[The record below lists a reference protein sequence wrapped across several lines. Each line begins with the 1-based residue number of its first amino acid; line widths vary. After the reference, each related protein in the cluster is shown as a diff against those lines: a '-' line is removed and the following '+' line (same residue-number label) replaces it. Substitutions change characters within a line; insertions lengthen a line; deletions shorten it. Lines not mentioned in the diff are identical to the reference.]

1 MREAIRGHQGEE
13 HLMREAIRGHQGEE
27 HQLNDAL
34 LAQQRLA
41 GKDGQPLALEW
52 VDLVRRG
59 HEDDQLGEQMDERL
73 EIARRALGQGAVL
86 GAWLPRRRPPE
97 GTKLLG
103 NVLCKVDVGLFGAL
117 DGHKTK
123 DVLITHHAR
132 RPEFGR
138 L

>member
-1 MREAIRGHQGEE
+1 
-13 HLMREAIRGHQGEE
+13 
-27 HQLNDAL
+27 
-34 LAQQRLA
+34 
-41 GKDGQPLALEW
+41 
-52 VDLVRRG
+52 
-59 HEDDQLGEQMDERL
+59 MDEPL
-73 EIARRALGQGAVL
+73 EIARQALGQ
-86 GAWLPRRRPPE
+86 GAWLPRRRPSK